1 MFQLIAFAS
10 SIFFITSL
18 FTIHTLVSLFHVK
31 DSKIP
36 NVDYLVADPILI
48 CDINL
53 YIKMSHQV
61 MYIWWETKST
71 TVVLLANF
79 VCIRLMLTL
88 FFKLCHR
95 VFVQQQWYV
104 LLVIFAI
111 DQQFSTLFLSRS
123 IMYSEFVHCMLY

>member
-1 MFQLIAFAS
+1 
-10 SIFFITSL
+10 
-18 FTIHTLVSLFHVK
+18 
-31 DSKIP
+31 
-36 NVDYLVADPILI
+36 
-48 CDINL
+48 
-53 YIKMSHQV
+53 

-111 DQQFSTLFLSRS
+111 DQ
-123 IMYSEFVHCMLY
+123 